1 MSGPEEALRSPLA
14 GSWQA
19 SEDLLEGALR
29 TPGELLESLVP
40 QLQDPESFLDHP
52 REVVERFLYERQDY
66 WSRILS
72 LEERTAMIDY
82 IRQVSF
88 GLAWELY
95 SEEEQSVMPD
105 ETRKAISLQALLE
118 YCSGVFRRL
127 SRLITLIDR
136 SPNQQITRE
145 RVFVDF
151 SLTRKAGPG
160 SINWLMS
167 HPRSHRFERVAPNST
182 VAPNLRELFTQED
195 ENGEKVS
202 YLPSEIS
209 ETHVQVDYN
218 TQENRFVRLFLTTM
232 HRDINTVANL
242 AEYQGAEEA
251 RVKAEALMHG
261 ISELLQYDFLKYSSP
276 ARTVRRPS
284 VGTRLR
290 Q

>member
-88 GLAWELY
+88 GLTWELY

-151 SLTRKAGPG
+151 SLTRKAGPALSTG
-160 SINWLMS
+160 SCPIPEATAS
-167 HPRSHRFERVAPNST
+167 
-182 VAPNLRELFTQED
+182 
-195 ENGEKVS
+195 
-202 YLPSEIS
+202 SE
-209 ETHVQVDYN
+209 
-218 TQENRFVRLFLTTM
+218 
-232 HRDINTVANL
+232 
-242 AEYQGAEEA
+242 
-251 RVKAEALMHG
+251 
-261 ISELLQYDFLKYSSP
+261 
-276 ARTVRRPS
+276 
-284 VGTRLR
+284 
-290 Q
+290 